1 MVERRGC
8 PFLWVM
14 AIRARRCPGLG
25 RKLAAVCVP
34 VAFLTFLG
42 RPFELRFL
50 RAGNRLM
57 ASTAGDGPVRSD
69 QRKLRSA
76 VIESAHFGPG
86 ARVMAGFA
94 TRRRAVRTFSSHAP
108 VGFTV
113 MRIGVA
119 RRAGLISKVE
129 GNNLVRPASDSNF
142 VAIIAGHGNVRSS

>member
-1 MVERRGC
+1 MVERRGR

-25 RKLAAVCVP
+25 RKLAAVCVL

-86 ARVMAGFA
+86 ARAMAGFA
-94 TRRRAVRTFSSHAP
+94 TRRCAVRTFSSHALAE
-108 VGFTV
+108 FAV

-129 GNNLVRPASDSNF
+129 GKNFAASDSNF
-142 VAIIAGHGNVRSS
+142 VAIIAGYGNVRSS